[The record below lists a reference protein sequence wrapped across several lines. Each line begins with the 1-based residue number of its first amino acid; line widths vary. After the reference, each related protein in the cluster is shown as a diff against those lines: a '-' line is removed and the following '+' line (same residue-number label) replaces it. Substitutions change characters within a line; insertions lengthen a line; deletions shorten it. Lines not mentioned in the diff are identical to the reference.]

1 MTTLSRRD
9 FLRLSTI
16 AMGAFSASA
25 VPDFLFSTPV
35 YKFGVLLPNS
45 SRYPSMGKEW
55 LGGMKQYFDEHQLQT
70 EMHIQ
75 TEGSAYQKSLSL
87 FDEGVSL
94 VVGIM
99 NTLSA
104 MSLSDLYAGQNAV
117 LIASN
122 LGEHIPRTTLPSVR
136 LSSLHLW
143 SKNYDLGR
151 EAVRKYGRRGYVV
164 TSFYESGYDA
174 LYAFRKG
181 VEHEGGGLLDI
192 NVIDLQ
198 KNGMDEALKHI
209 HSTRP
214 DFVFTALDTEML
226 SEFRRSDKGRSMLL
240 HSVLTDNTSLS
251 GRFRTLGYL
260 TGQQMVQGDRTSL
273 PVEHKQA
280 AQEIEAEVTSG
291 WLNAYL
297 CI

>member
-25 VPDFLFSTPV
+25 VPDFLFASPV
-35 YKFGVLLPNS
+35 LKFGVLLPDS
-45 SRYPSMGKEW
+45 SRYPSTGEQW
-55 LGGMKQYFDEHQLQT
+55 LGGMKQYFDEHQIQT

-75 TEGSAYQKSLSL
+75 TEGSAYQKSLNL

-104 MSLSDLYAGQNAV
+104 VSLGELYAV

-122 LGEHIPRTTLPSVR
+122 LGEHIPRATLPSVR

-151 EAVRKYGRRGYVV
+151 QAVRKYGTRGYIV

-181 VEHEGGGLLDI
+181 VEHEGGGLLGTS
-192 NVIDLQ
+192 VVDLQ
-198 KNGMDEALKHI
+198 TNGMGDALKHI
-209 HSTRP
+209 HSTHP
-214 DFVFTALDTEML
+214 DFVFTALDTEMT
-226 SEFRRSDKGRSMLL
+226 SEFQQSDKGRSMLL
-240 HSVLTDNTSLS
+240 RSALTDNSSLS
-251 GRFRTLGYL
+251 EQFRILGYL
-260 TGQQMVQGDRTSL
+260 TGQQMVKGDYPSL
-273 PVEHKQA
+273 SVEHKQA

-297 CI
+297 T

>member
-25 VPDFLFSTPV
+25 VPDFLFSSPV
-35 YKFGVLLPNS
+35 YKFGVLMPSS
-45 SRYPSMGKEW
+45 SRYPSMGEEW
-55 LGGMKQYFDEHQLQT
+55 LGGMKQYFDEHQIQT

-75 TEGSAYQKSLSL
+75 IEGSAYRKSLNL

-94 VVGIM
+94 VAGIM

-104 MSLSDLYAGQNAV
+104 VSLGNLYAGQNAV

-122 LGEHIPRTTLPSVR
+122 LGEHIPRATLPSVR
-136 LSSLHLW
+136 LTSLHLW

-181 VEHEGGGLLDI
+181 VEHEGGGLLGTS
-192 NVIDLQ
+192 VVHLQ
-198 KNGMDEALKHI
+198 TNGMGDALKHI

-214 DFVFTALDTEML
+214 DFVFTALDTEMA
-226 SEFRRSDKGRSMLL
+226 SEFQQSDKGRSMVLR
-240 HSVLTDNTSLS
+240 SALTDNSS
-251 GRFRTLGYL
+251 ISERFRSLGYL
-260 TGQQMVQGDRTSL
+260 TGQQMVKGDHPSL
-273 PVEHKQA
+273 SVEHKQA

-297 CI
+297 T